1 MIRFMEE
8 QQVFWLDTP
17 NTSYVIG
24 ISDGKYVG
32 HIYYGRRIEAGIF
45 AICSVKKSRRF
56 SLPAMQG
63 RKCLSLTAFLWNI
76 PLEAP
81 GIFVKAALTS

>member
-32 HIYYGRRIEAGIF
+32 HIYYGRRIEGGNLRYLLRAAVSPFRQCKGE
-45 AICSVKKSRRF
+45 SVF
-56 SLPAMQG
+56 P
-63 RKCLSLTAFLWNI
+63 
-76 PLEAP
+76 
-81 GIFVKAALTS
+81 

>member
-32 HIYYGRRIEAGIF
+32 HIYYGRRIEGGNLRYLLREEAV
-45 AICSVKKSRRF
+45 SYTHLT
-56 SLPAMQG
+56 LPTN
-63 RKCLSLTAFLWNI
+63 R
-76 PLEAP
+76 E
-81 GIFVKAALTS
+81 V

>member
-32 HIYYGRRIEAGIF
+32 HIYYGRRIEGGNL
-45 AICSVKKSRRF
+45 RY
-56 SLPAMQG
+56 LP
-63 RKCLSLTAFLWNI
+63 
-76 PLEAP
+76 
-81 GIFVKAALTS
+81 